1 MYKIFKQM
9 TATDNIRNSIID
21 KLLTISNKDY
31 LSALHQLVSKSSLN
45 DEVIQ
50 LSESQLL
57 MLNMS
62 EDDIKNGR
70 FTSQEELDKTDLEW
84 LKSL

>member
-1 MYKIFKQM
+1 M

>member
-1 MYKIFKQM
+1 M

-21 KLLTISNKDY
+21 KLLTISNDDY
-31 LSALHQLVSKSSLN
+31 LSALYQLVSKSSKN
-45 DEVIQ
+45 NEIIQ
-50 LSESQLL
+50 LSYSQLL
-57 MLNMS
+57 MLDMS

-70 FTSQEELDKTDLEW
+70 FTSHEELDKSDLEW

>member
-1 MYKIFKQM
+1 M

-21 KLLTISNKDY
+21 KLLTISNDDY
-31 LSALHQLVSKSSLN
+31 LSALYQLVSKSSEN
-45 DEVIQ
+45 NEIIQ
-50 LSESQLL
+50 LSDSQLL
-57 MLNMS
+57 MLDMS

-70 FTSQEELDKTDLEW
+70 FTSHEELDKSDLEW